1 MSVKDFYNA
10 VTPGSSLGH
19 GVGRGVYKLIDTK
32 EICSQKM
39 LDEENL
45 PKQSRHEISVL
56 NEVQTISNTNLV
68 SSCNSKL
75 ITVLN
80 VNNRDELRHL

>member
-19 GVGRGVYKLIDTK
+19 GVGRGVYKLIDKK

-45 PKQSRHEISVL
+45 PTQSRHEKSVL
-56 NEVQTISNTNLV
+56 NEVILCKRIHVYLFQLKKHTNFMRQF
-68 SSCNSKL
+68 
-75 ITVLN
+75 I
-80 VNNRDELRHL
+80 LR

>member
-56 NEVQTISNTNLV
+56 NEVILWKRKYV
-68 SSCNSKL
+68 
-75 ITVLN
+75 
-80 VNNRDELRHL
+80 